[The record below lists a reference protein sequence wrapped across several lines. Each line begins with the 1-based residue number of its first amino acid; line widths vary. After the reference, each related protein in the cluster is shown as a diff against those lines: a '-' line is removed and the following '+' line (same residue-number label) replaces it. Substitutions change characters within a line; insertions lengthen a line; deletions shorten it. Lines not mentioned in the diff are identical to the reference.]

1 MKIMPVI
8 LLLFGLSRFS
18 GIEIVLMLKYSTLTF
33 SEGDCGLF
41 AGP

>member
-1 MKIMPVI
+1 MK
-8 LLLFGLSRFS
+8 LLMTLRAAHV
-18 GIEIVLMLKYSTLTF
+18 EIVLMLKYSTLTF

>member
-18 GIEIVLMLKYSTLTF
+18 GIEIVLMLKYSTSTF
-33 SEGDCGLF
+33 SLNNS
-41 AGP
+41 